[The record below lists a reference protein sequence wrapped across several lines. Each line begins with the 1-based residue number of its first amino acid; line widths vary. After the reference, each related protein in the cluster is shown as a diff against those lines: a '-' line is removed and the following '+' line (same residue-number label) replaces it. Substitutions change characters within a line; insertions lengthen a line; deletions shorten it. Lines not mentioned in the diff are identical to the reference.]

1 MISVEDV
8 RVDGLKAV
16 GLKVELPGSPP
27 LVLVI
32 ARRGFLMCGYMNRK
46 TAGKLRTPVAVVT
59 GVSTVEEALRTEVEW
74 VNEAAEERGIR
85 VGMTGTEAVKLM
97 F

>member
-8 RVDGLKAV
+8 RVDGLKAL
-16 GLKVELPGSPP
+16 GLRVELPESPP
-27 LVLVI
+27 LILVI
-32 ARRGFLMCGYMNRK
+32 AKRGFLMCGYMNREV
-46 TAGKLRTPVAVVT
+46 AVKLRTPVAIVT
-59 GVSTVEEALRTEVEW
+59 GVSTVEEALRAEVEW

-85 VGMTGTEAVKLM
+85 VGMTGAEAVRLM